1 MKCWR
6 IFTPPKMR
14 FNRNMGCIEMLVRNA
29 GVQFVIGLIETW
41 DVLKYTDVNKVFQ
54 YGYKFNRN
62 MGCIEIGERTR

>member
-1 MKCWR
+1 
-6 IFTPPKMR
+6 
-14 FNRNMGCIEMLVRNA
+14 MGCIEMLVRNA